1 MEPVGR
7 YLAIRIHRGAMPKQK
22 TQRCLAILLVV
33 LVSNRRL
40 SAGIA
45 TSPID
50 QTQIIDFLNESINW
64 YQQIAV
70 GQPESPSP
78 NDILFAASNA
88 PLADQVVK
96 LSFDFGHAGAD
107 LLGQTTSGAI
117 SSASVDSRYQS
128 LAASASKIDVQ
139 LDQTQSQLESLKQ
152 KLKSTSVRKQKDI
165 LSAIAETESKLGLL
179 KARRGALNSVSQ
191 FMESA
196 SQPSGLLS
204 HIEALEHSVSIGGS
218 TSATRSAASMKQ
230 QATTRPTELL
240 GIWSKL
246 AAVYALSRKIKIIDD
261 AIGNT
266 RNLSQSARK
275 LQIPLHERIKA
286 LSLRGD
292 AIANRADSS
301 DPAVLLQQ
309 RTALDALTA
318 EFNLVAAPLIPL
330 SKQKI
335 LLQTYQGNLE
345 DWRAATKREYLD
357 ARKSLLLRLVFLAV
371 IIAIVYLVFRLWRR
385 AIFRYVP
392 DSHRRYPY
400 LLLRQIVLWFVI
412 AMVVTFG
419 FVSRLGSVATFAG
432 LLTAGVAL
440 ALQNVI
446 IAIVGYF
453 LLIGKFG
460 IRTSDRVQVAGV
472 NGEVIE
478 IGLIR
483 FHVMELIGVG
493 SDVQPSGRV
502 VAFSNAIVFQPTA
515 ALFRQIP
522 GTDFLWHE
530 TSVTL
535 APDSDYIE
543 VERRMQA
550 ALSAAFSDY
559 RQGFEDLRRKMETK
573 LLLVSIGPLEPKVRL
588 VLTSAALQVF
598 IRYPVNANNAVA
610 IDDRINSELLHA
622 VELEPK
628 LKVVGVEV
636 PTARRQPYDPATGVR
651 GV

>member
-1 MEPVGR
+1 
-7 YLAIRIHRGAMPKQK
+7 MPKQK
-22 TQRCLAILLVV
+22 TQLCFAILLVV
-33 LVSNRRL
+33 LVSSRGL

-45 TSPID
+45 TGPID
-50 QTQIIDFLNESINW
+50 QTQIIDFLNETINW

-96 LSFDFGHAGAD
+96 LSFDFGHAGAA
-107 LLGQTTSGAI
+107 LLGQTTAGGI

-128 LAASASKIDVQ
+128 LAASASKLDGQ
-139 LDQTQSQLESLKQ
+139 LNQTQSELDSLKQ
-152 KLKSTSVRKQKDI
+152 KLKTTPLRKQKDM
-165 LSAIAETESKLGLL
+165 LSAIAETESKLALL
-179 KARRGALNSVSQ
+179 RARRDALSSVSQ

-204 HIEALEHSVSIGGS
+204 HIEDLEHSVSIGGS
-218 TSATRSAASMKQ
+218 TSATRSVANMRQ
-230 QATTRPTELL
+230 QATTRPAELF

-246 AAVYALSRKIKIIDD
+246 GAVYSLSRKIETIDD
-261 AIGNT
+261 AIGAT
-266 RNLSQSARK
+266 RALDQSARR

-292 AIANRADSS
+292 AIANRTDSS

-309 RTALDALTA
+309 RTALDSLTA

-330 SKQKI
+330 SKQTI
-335 LLQTYQGNLE
+335 LLQTYQRNLE

-357 ARKSLLLRLVFLAV
+357 ARKSLLIRLIALTA
-371 IIAIVYLVFRLWRR
+371 IIAIVFLLFRLWRR

-419 FVSRLGSVATFAG
+419 LVSRLGSVATFAG

-483 FHVMELIGVG
+483 FHVMELIGVE

-530 TSVTL
+530 TTVTL
-535 APDSDYIE
+535 APDSDYLE
-543 VERRMQA
+543 VERRMLA

-559 RQGFEDLRRKMETK
+559 RQDFEDLRRKMETN
-573 LLLVSIGPLEPKVRL
+573 LLLVSVGPLEPKVRL
-588 VLTSAALQVF
+588 VLTSVALQVF
-598 IRYPVNANNAVA
+598 IRYPVNAKNAIA
-610 IDDRINSELLHA
+610 IDDRVNSELLRA
-622 VELEPK
+622 VELEPR

-636 PTARRQPYDPATGVR
+636 PIVRRQPHDPSAGDL
-651 GV
+651 GA

>member
-1 MEPVGR
+1 
-7 YLAIRIHRGAMPKQK
+7 MPRQK
-22 TQRCLAILLVV
+22 TRRCLAILLVV
-33 LVSNRRL
+33 LVSNRGL

-50 QTQIIDFLNESINW
+50 QTQIIDFLNETINW

-70 GQPESPSP
+70 GQPDPPSP

-107 LLGQTTSGAI
+107 LLGQTTSGPI
-117 SSASVDSRYQS
+117 SSTSVDSRYQS

-139 LDQTQSQLESLKQ
+139 LDQTQSQLDSLKQ
-152 KLKSTSVRKQKDI
+152 KLKSTSLKKQKDI
-165 LSAIAETESKLGLL
+165 LSAIAETESKVALL

-218 TSATRSAASMKQ
+218 TSATRSAATMKQ
-230 QATTRPTELL
+230 QATTRPAEPL

-246 AAVYALSRKIKIIDD
+246 GAVYSLSRKIKTIDD
-261 AIGNT
+261 AIDNT
-266 RNLSQSARK
+266 RNLDQSARK

-292 AIANRADSS
+292 TIADRADSS

-309 RTALDALTA
+309 RTALDVLTR

-330 SKQKI
+330 SKQTI
-335 LLQTYQGNLE
+335 LLETYQRNLE
-345 DWRAATKREYLD
+345 DWKAATKREYLD
-357 ARKSLLLRLVFLAV
+357 ARKSLLFRLLFLAV
-371 IIAIVYLVFRLWRR
+371 IVAIVFLVFRLWRR

-419 FVSRLGSVATFAG
+419 LVSRLGSIATFAG

-550 ALSAAFSDY
+550 ALSAAFIDY
-559 RQGFEDLRRKMETK
+559 RQGFEDLRRKMETN
-573 LLLVSIGPLEPKVRL
+573 LLLVSVGPLEPKVRL

-598 IRYPVNANNAVA
+598 IRYPVNAKNAIA

-636 PTARRQPYDPATGVR
+636 PTVRRQPYDPATGVR

>member
-1 MEPVGR
+1 
-7 YLAIRIHRGAMPKQK
+7 MPRQK
-22 TQRCLAILLVV
+22 TRRCLAILLVV
-33 LVSNRRL
+33 LVSNRGL

-50 QTQIIDFLNESINW
+50 QTQIIDFLNETINW

-70 GQPESPSP
+70 GQPDPPSP

-117 SSASVDSRYQS
+117 SSTSVDSRYQS

-139 LDQTQSQLESLKQ
+139 LDQTQSQLDSLKQ
-152 KLKSTSVRKQKDI
+152 KLKSTSLKKQKDI
-165 LSAIAETESKLGLL
+165 LSAIAETESKVALL

-218 TSATRSAASMKQ
+218 TSATRSAATMKQ
-230 QATTRPTELL
+230 QATTRPAEPL

-246 AAVYALSRKIKIIDD
+246 GAVYSLSRKIKTIDD
-261 AIGNT
+261 AIDNT
-266 RNLSQSARK
+266 RNLDQSARK

-292 AIANRADSS
+292 TIADRADSS

-309 RTALDALTA
+309 RTALDVLTR
-318 EFNLVAAPLIPL
+318 EFNLVAAPLIPP
-330 SKQKI
+330 SKQTI
-335 LLQTYQGNLE
+335 LLETYQRNLE
-345 DWRAATKREYLD
+345 DWKEATKRKYLD
-357 ARKSLLLRLVFLAV
+357 ARKSLLFRLVFLAV
-371 IIAIVYLVFRLWRR
+371 IVAIVFLVFRLWRR

-419 FVSRLGSVATFAG
+419 LVSRLGSIATFAG

-460 IRTSDRVQVAGV
+460 IRTSDRV
-472 NGEVIE
+472 
-478 IGLIR
+478 R
-483 FHVMELIGVG
+483 
-493 SDVQPSGRV
+493 
-502 VAFSNAIVFQPTA
+502 
-515 ALFRQIP
+515 
-522 GTDFLWHE
+522 
-530 TSVTL
+530 
-535 APDSDYIE
+535 
-543 VERRMQA
+543 
-550 ALSAAFSDY
+550 
-559 RQGFEDLRRKMETK
+559 
-573 LLLVSIGPLEPKVRL
+573 
-588 VLTSAALQVF
+588 
-598 IRYPVNANNAVA
+598 
-610 IDDRINSELLHA
+610 
-622 VELEPK
+622 
-628 LKVVGVEV
+628 
-636 PTARRQPYDPATGVR
+636 
-651 GV
+651 